1 MALPDQNHNDEVD
14 DYDHGY
20 DDDYQY
26 DDNNDVYDNPPIQL
40 VKTISEPSCSIL
52 QAWTQAG

>member
-1 MALPDQNHNDEVD
+1 MALPDQNHNNDEVD

-52 QAWTQAG
+52 QA

>member
-26 DDNNDVYDNPPIQL
+26 DDNNDVYDTPPIQL

-52 QAWTQAG
+52 QA